1 MLHMTKRP
9 DRGSEFETLNMV
21 KRLFCVVSL
30 VCMFT
35 DIAAIPPDVKKV
47 IEYPNPLEKTIYYKI
62 YRPELQ
68 FDTLFLAQLYQYLCD
83 STEHETAFYK
93 SIRSGEPKEL
103 SIEFKKKQDDTYLIC
118 ITYDGGHT
126 PFRTAMGF
134 CQFSNC
140 RFWIDEG
147 FPPDYLLNVSNEAF
161 AFEYKIYVYMCNEI
175 IKYYFDYNTNDR
187 KLTRLSG
194 ID

>member
-1 MLHMTKRP
+1 MKNHLHICLVIV
-9 DRGSEFETLNMV
+9 G
-21 KRLFCVVSL
+21 LFVLCFHSTAL
-30 VCMFT
+30 
-35 DIAAIPPDVKKV
+35 AQSDVKKV
-47 IEYPNPLEKTIYYKI
+47 IEYPNPLEKTIYFKI

-68 FDTLFLAQLYQYLCD
+68 FDTLFLAQLYHYLCD

-93 SIRSGEPKEL
+93 SIRSREPKEL
-103 SIEFKKKQDDTYLIC
+103 SIRFKKKQDDTYLIC
-118 ITYDGGHT
+118 ITYNCGHT
-126 PFRTAMGF
+126 PFSTAMGF

-175 IKYYFDYNTNDR
+175 IKYYFDYNTKDR
-187 KLTRLSG
+187 KLTILSG
-194 ID
+194 ND